1 MIAYRYTID
10 EGRHGGIVFAN
21 NEDEADEKLAQFY
34 GDDIEGSFVEIWK
47 WEDDDYYKPI
57 PGVYDCYG
65 E

>member
-1 MIAYRYTID
+1 
-10 EGRHGGIVFAN
+10 
-21 NEDEADEKLAQFY
+21 LAQFY